1 MNEECKWT
9 QDLNEYN
16 ARELNLGAT
25 DCDELFYIEEG
36 TPEDNGMKYCSYC
49 GKRLKQ
55 VIIELEE
62 EEEEE

>member
-1 MNEECKWT
+1 
-9 QDLNEYN
+9 
-16 ARELNLGAT
+16 
-25 DCDELFYIEEG
+25 
-36 TPEDNGMKYCSYC
+36 MKYCSYC